1 MKEEIMKKLILEM
14 KINDLLNE
22 LKRITEDAYDYMT
35 GYKDIE
41 KSDMIIKLEDAEYV
55 IANIEDTIIK
65 LEEEFEFD
73 ILKLSTKNEK

>member
-1 MKEEIMKKLILEM
+1 MKEEIMQKIILEM

-41 KSDMIIKLEDAEYV
+41 ESDMIVKLENAEY
-55 IANIEDTIIK
+55 IIENIEDSITT
-65 LEEEFEFD
+65 LEEEFEIE
-73 ILKLSTKNEK
+73 ILKHSTKNEK